1 MSNFFPH
8 ENAKVYHT
16 ALEWVIW
23 IDPVIRELP
32 SQLHARS
39 ELDRLAATMV
49 VQIADGIGKTNPND
63 RVKALENAKSNC
75 LASAAIIDILGARNL
90 LEQGDIANAKKK
102 LSQIARLLS
111 GMVQS
116 ANTNEIIRS
125 RLGVNS

>member
-8 ENAKVYHT
+8 ENAKVYQL

-32 SQLHARS
+32 SQLHTRA
-39 ELDRLAATMV
+39 ELDRLAASMV
-49 VQIADGIGKTNPND
+49 VQIADGVGKSNPSD
-63 RVKALENAKSNC
+63 RVKALESAKSTC

-102 LSQIARLLS
+102 LSQIVRLLS

-125 RLGVNS
+125 RLGASG